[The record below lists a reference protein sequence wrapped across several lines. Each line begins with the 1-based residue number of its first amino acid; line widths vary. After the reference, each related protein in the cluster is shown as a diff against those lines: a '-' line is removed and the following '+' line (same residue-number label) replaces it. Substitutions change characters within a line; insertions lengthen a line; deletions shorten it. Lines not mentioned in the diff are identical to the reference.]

1 MSDKPPPYEAGGIPD
16 RREAGPRKPHTVVA
30 RLRTYFF
37 AGVLVVAPIGITL
50 YIAWLLLDFVDSR
63 VIPLIPARY
72 NPERYLPFDIP
83 GLGVILVL
91 VVITA
96 IGAVTASFA
105 GRLFVRI
112 AERIVART
120 PVIRGIYGAVKQ
132 LVESVFSQK
141 TGVFRQVVLV
151 EWPRQ
156 GVWTLGFLTSE
167 TAVEIKRRLPREVVS
182 VMVPTTPNPTS
193 GYLVFVPKEAVIAL
207 DMSVEDA
214 MKMVLS
220 SGIVVPPHPAEGR
233 KKIAA
238 ARAEAMPLTRSGDT

>member
-1 MSDKPPPYEAGGIPD
+1 MSDKRASEEGGEAGK
-16 RREAGPRKPHTVVA
+16 REAGLRKPHPIAA

-50 YIAWLLLDFVDSR
+50 YIAWLILDFVDSR
-63 VIPLIPARY
+63 ITPLIPARY
-72 NPERYLPFDIP
+72 NPERYLPFDVP
-83 GLGVILVL
+83 GLGVIIVL
-91 VVITA
+91 IVITA
-96 IGAVTASFA
+96 IGATAASFV

-112 AERIVART
+112 SERVLARM

-141 TGVFRQVVLV
+141 AGAFRQVVLV
-151 EWPRQ
+151 EWPRE
-156 GVWTLGFLTSE
+156 GTWTLGFLSTS
-167 TAVEIKRRLPREVVS
+167 TAGEIQRRLPQEVVS

-193 GYLVFVPKEAVIAL
+193 GYLVFVPKEAVVPL
-207 DMSVEDA
+207 EMSVEDA

-220 SGIVVPPHPAEGR
+220 SGIVVPPYPADGR

-238 ARAEAMPLTRSGDT
+238 GRAEAAERAALR

>member
-1 MSDKPPPYEAGGIPD
+1 MSDKRASEEGGDAGK
-16 RREAGPRKPHTVVA
+16 REAGLRKPHPIAA

-50 YIAWLLLDFVDSR
+50 YIAWLILDFVDSR
-63 VIPLIPARY
+63 ITPLIPARY
-72 NPERYLPFDIP
+72 NPERYLPFDVP
-83 GLGVILVL
+83 GLGVIIVL
-91 VVITA
+91 IVITA
-96 IGAVTASFA
+96 IGATAASFV

-112 AERIVART
+112 SERVLARM

-141 TGVFRQVVLV
+141 AGAFRQVVLV
-151 EWPRQ
+151 EWPRE
-156 GVWTLGFLTSE
+156 GTWTLGFLSTS
-167 TAVEIKRRLPREVVS
+167 TAGEIQRRLPQEVVS

-193 GYLVFVPKEAVIAL
+193 GYLVFVPKEAVVPL
-207 DMSVEDA
+207 EMSVEDA

-220 SGIVVPPHPAEGR
+220 SGIVVPPYPADGR

-238 ARAEAMPLTRSGDT
+238 GRAEAAERAALR

>member
-1 MSDKPPPYEAGGIPD
+1 MSDKRASEEEGGDAGK
-16 RREAGPRKPHTVVA
+16 REAGPRKPHPIAA

-50 YIAWLLLDFVDSR
+50 YIAWLILDFVDSR
-63 VIPLIPARY
+63 IIPLVPPRY
-72 NPERYLPFDIP
+72 NPETYLPFDIP
-83 GLGVILVL
+83 GLGVIVVL

-96 IGAVTASFA
+96 IGATAASFV
-105 GRLFVRI
+105 GRLFVRLS
-112 AERIVART
+112 ERVVARM

-141 TGVFRQVVLV
+141 ASAFRQVVLIQ
-151 EWPRQ
+151 WPRE
-156 GVWTLGFLTSE
+156 GTWTLGFLTSA
-167 TAVEIKRRLPREVVS
+167 TAVEIQRRLPREVVS

-193 GYLVFVPKEAVIAL
+193 GYLVFVPKEAVVPL
-207 DMSVEDA
+207 EMSVEDA

-220 SGIVVPPHPAEGR
+220 GGIVVPPYPAAGQ

-238 ARAEAMPLTRSGDT
+238 GRAEAAERTALR

>member
-1 MSDKPPPYEAGGIPD
+1 MSDNPAPHEQGGD
-16 RREAGPRKPHTVVA
+16 GGRREPSPRKPHTVVA

-50 YIAWLLLDFVDSR
+50 YIAWLILDFVDSR
-63 VIPLIPARY
+63 VTPLIPARY
-72 NPERYLPFDIP
+72 NPETYLPFDIP
-83 GLGVILVL
+83 GLGVIIVL
-91 VVITA
+91 VIITA
-96 IGAVTASFA
+96 IGAVTASFV
-105 GRLFVRI
+105 GRLFVRL

-141 TGVFRQVVLV
+141 AGAFRQVVLV
-151 EWPRQ
+151 EWPRE

-167 TAVEIKRRLPREVVS
+167 TATEIQRRLPREVVS

-193 GYLVFVPKEAVIAL
+193 GYLVFVPKEAVVPLAT
-207 DMSVEDA
+207 SVEDA

-220 SGIVVPPHPAEGR
+220 SGIVVPPYPADGR

-238 ARAEAMPLTRSGDT
+238 GRAEAAERAGLQ

>member
-1 MSDKPPPYEAGGIPD
+1 MGDKRASDEESEDGG
-16 RREAGPRKPHTVVA
+16 RRETAARKPHPIAA
-30 RLRTYFF
+30 RLRNYFL

-50 YIAWLLLDFVDSR
+50 YIARLILDFVDSR
-63 VIPLIPARY
+63 VTPLIPPRY
-72 NPERYLPFDIP
+72 NPETYLPFDIP
-83 GLGVILVL
+83 GLGVIVVL

-96 IGAVTASFA
+96 IGAITAGFV

-112 AERIVART
+112 SERIVTRT

-141 TGVFRQVVLV
+141 AGAFRQVVLV
-151 EWPRQ
+151 EWPRE
-156 GVWTLGFLTSE
+156 GVWTIGFLTNE
-167 TAVEIKRRLPREVVS
+167 TAIEIQRRLPREVVS

-193 GYLVFVPKEAVIAL
+193 GYLVFVPRESVVPL
-207 DMSVEDA
+207 EMSVEDA

-220 SGIVVPPHPAEGR
+220 SGIVVPPDSLKGR

-238 ARAEAMPLTRSGDT
+238 AGAEAAERSALR